1 MAEENVNHP
10 LSIIGNILSKEARML
25 ARAAAPDDAVA
36 ARALARAL
44 RDPERVARLV
54 EGLLPAEMQA
64 AV

>member
-1 MAEENVNHP
+1 MNAIKNVSEFLVDAANVAERINHGSHP
-10 LSIIGNILSKEARML
+10 DEA
-25 ARAAAPDDAVA
+25 AA

-54 EGLLPAEMQA
+54 EGLLPTEMQA